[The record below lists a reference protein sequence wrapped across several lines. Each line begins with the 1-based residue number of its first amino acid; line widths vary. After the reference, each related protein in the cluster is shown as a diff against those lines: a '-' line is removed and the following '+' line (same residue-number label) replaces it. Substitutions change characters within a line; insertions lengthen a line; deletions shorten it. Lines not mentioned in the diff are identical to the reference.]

1 MEKAAVTYRVKAKFY
16 KMGKVIMMRS
26 LTSFFY
32 KCQLFSKRE
41 LLQSAELSLLIAW
54 KLFYKTLEF
63 AFTFMSSK
71 VTAKIRKS
79 SNVNP
84 MKDKFR

>member
-1 MEKAAVTYRVKAKFY
+1 MGKAAVTYRVKAKFY

-32 KCQLFSKRE
+32 KCQFLSKRE

-54 KLFYKTLEF
+54 KLFCKTFEF
-63 AFTFMSSK
+63 TFTFMSSQYD
-71 VTAKIRKS
+71 
-79 SNVNP
+79 N
-84 MKDKFR
+84 